1 MKIGFILG
9 DWSRNI
15 GNAFFQLGGLYVLKH
30 IFPDAEIA
38 IIAEQPGYPSYWNPH
53 GGNPKNYLRMASLI
67 DMDYLVL
74 MGPLFRP
81 ETDKIWGAELGEILS
96 NGTRLI
102 LLGVAAMSY
111 EESNK
116 EGYRKF
122 LEKYPPF
129 LLTSRDR
136 DSYNLFG
143 EYAIHAYD
151 GIDFGFFLPEVY
163 KPVGFR
169 NRAKPFIAMNFDKM
183 PEPTIKVVD
192 EVDSNENKA
201 YDYAFIFNNKKW
213 LLKFPGLRT
222 KFALIS
228 RYAMFLEGI
237 LGNGSQVDCIDGFAV
252 IRTDHRPHPLLGKKT
267 FRYPNTMVNDTPY
280 PYLEIY
286 SQAELTLSSRL
297 HACVAALSYGKNAM
311 LFSTS
316 SRSRLF
322 DRLELGNINISPT
335 KIDMQKLAME
345 KKYLLEFIQDHL
357 TRLK

>member
-38 IIAEQPGYPSYWNPH
+38 IIAEQPGYPSYWNPR
-53 GGNPKNYLRMASLI
+53 GGNPKNYLKMASLI
-67 DMDYLVL
+67 DVDYLVL

-81 ETDKIWGAELGEILS
+81 ETEKIWGDDLDEILS
-96 NGTRLI
+96 TGTRLVM
-102 LLGVAAMSY
+102 LGVAAMRY
-111 EESNK
+111 EESYI

-122 LEKYPPF
+122 LKKHPPF

-136 DSYNLFG
+136 DSYNIFG

-151 GIDFGFFLPEVY
+151 GIDLGFFLPEVY

-169 NRAKPFIAMNFDKM
+169 NKTKPFIAMNFDKM

-192 EVDSNENKA
+192 EVNSNENIS
-201 YDYAFIFNNKKW
+201 YDSVFTFNNKKW

-222 KFALIS
+222 KFARIS
-228 RYAMFLEGI
+228 RYTMFLEGI
-237 LGNGSQVDCIDGFAV
+237 FGKGSQVDYIDGYTV

-267 FRYPNTMVNDTPY
+267 FRYPNMMVNDTPY

-297 HACVAALSYGKNAM
+297 HACVAALSYGM
-311 LFSTS
+311 SSLLFSS
-316 SRSRLF
+316 SPRCRLF
-322 DRLELGNINISPT
+322 ERLDIYEINKSPT
-335 KIDMQKLAME
+335 KVDLLRLASEKQKL
-345 KKYLLEFIQDHL
+345 LDFIQSHL
-357 TRLK
+357 I